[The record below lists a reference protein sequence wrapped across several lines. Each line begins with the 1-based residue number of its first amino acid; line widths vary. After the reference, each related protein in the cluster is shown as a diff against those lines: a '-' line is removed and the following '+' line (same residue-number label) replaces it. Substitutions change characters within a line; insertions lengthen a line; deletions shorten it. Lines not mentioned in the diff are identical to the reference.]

1 MKVYKNKKTA
11 KLIGVKF
18 DNFCNSMTTITSDGD
33 IGTVATVKFV
43 PRDRKVSGDFNAD
56 PDFVKE
62 YDFDMRQIFAGML
75 GVCGADMTARFK
87 MEYSVFLP
95 PLGFRAGFTCFK
107 KLPMA
112 GSFCVNSFYSST
124 LSLRSSPLKMVA
136 KSDR

>member
-1 MKVYKNKKTA
+1 MKVYKNKHTS

-43 PRDRKVSGDFNAD
+43 PRDRKVAGDFNAD
-56 PDFVKE
+56 SDFVKE

-87 MEYSVFLP
+87 MKYSVDDSVRISKAEDGNID
-95 PLGFRAGFTCFK
+95 GFEALAER
-107 KLPMA
+107 LM
-112 GSFCVNSFYSST
+112 YL
-124 LSLRSSPLKMVA
+124 LSLMA
-136 KSDR
+136 

>member
-1 MKVYKNKKTA
+1 MKVYKNKHTA

-18 DNFCNSMTTITSDGD
+18 DNFRNSMTTITSDGD

-75 GVCGADMTARFK
+75 GVCDADMTARFK
-87 MEYSVFLP
+87 MEYSVDDSVRIGKAEDGNID
-95 PLGFRAGFTCFK
+95 GFEALAER
-107 KLPMA
+107 LM
-112 GSFCVNSFYSST
+112 YL
-124 LSLRSSPLKMVA
+124 LSLMA
-136 KSDR
+136 

>member
-1 MKVYKNKKTA
+1 MKVYKNKHTA
-11 KLIGVKF
+11 KIIGVKF

-75 GVCGADMTARFK
+75 GVCDADMTARFK
-87 MEYSVFLP
+87 MEHSVDDSVRISKAEDGNID
-95 PLGFRAGFTCFK
+95 GFEALAER
-107 KLPMA
+107 LM
-112 GSFCVNSFYSST
+112 YM
-124 LSLRSSPLKMVA
+124 LSLMA
-136 KSDR
+136 